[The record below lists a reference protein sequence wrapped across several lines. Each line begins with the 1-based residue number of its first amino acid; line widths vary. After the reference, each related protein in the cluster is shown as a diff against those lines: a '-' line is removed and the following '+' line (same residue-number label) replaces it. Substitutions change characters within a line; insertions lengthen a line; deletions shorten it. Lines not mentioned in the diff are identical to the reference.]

1 MFIFLKKA
9 ILKIIYL
16 CKIYYRRIVYK
27 LYFKRQMK
35 KHRDACLVYFPEE
48 GIGDLCIAMAN
59 LNAFKEEVN
68 KKTILFLCDLNII
81 KSIAPLYDY
90 VDEIDFIKVKKM
102 NAIARTLAHGKYW
115 RWYEKY
121 HGANKLI
128 IVSPWAY
135 VSAGMLYYRKLDC
148 LSLLADTAYRLEGKT
163 TISFPHLKANEIPV
177 DNNKKI
183 LFNLFSNSMVVP
195 IEGFLPIAEYFKS
208 LGYEI
213 YTNCKDEKSYC
224 LSGTKPYI
232 CTIIELY
239 QNAKQFEYIVSIR
252 SGILDLL
259 ASTGVKQ
266 IVFYNGINFFNLYS
280 MKMWGGV
287 DALELMCDD
296 EQAMQKI
303 KAFVEDRSG
312 S

>member
-1 MFIFLKKA
+1 MFTFLKKA

-16 CKIYYRRIVYK
+16 FKTYYRRIFYK
-27 LYFKRQMK
+27 PYFKRQMK
-35 KHRDACLVYFPEE
+35 KYHDACLVYFPEE

-59 LNAFKEEVN
+59 LNSFKEKIN

-81 KSIAPLYDY
+81 KSVSSLYDY
-90 VDEIDFIKVKKM
+90 LGEIEFIKVKKM
-102 NAIARTLAHGKYW
+102 NAIARALAHGKYW

-148 LSLLADTAYRLEGKT
+148 LSLLADTAYRLEGKCK
-163 TISFPHLKANEIPV
+163 IEFPNLKANEIPATE
-177 DNNKKI
+177 NKKI
-183 LFNLFSNSMVVP
+183 LFNLFSNSMAAP
-195 IEGFLPIAEYFKS
+195 IEIFLPIAEYFKS

-252 SGILDLL
+252 SGILDFL
-259 ASTGVKQ
+259 ASSGVKQ
-266 IVFYNGINFFNLYS
+266 IVFYNGINFANLYS
-280 MKMWGGV
+280 MKMWGCV
-287 DALELMCDD
+287 NALELMCED
-296 EQAMQKI
+296 EFAMQKI
-303 KAFVEDRSG
+303 KAFVEGG
-312 S
+312 SES